1 MYKQIESEFQFGSK
15 ERADKI
21 LFAIIVVI
29 IAIITALPFAKT
41 DAPIWSFLVVGFGEG
56 LLLYVGSYI
65 YIFFKKGKNEKVSFF
80 NIEKTIELYQKEV
93 HIRDLD
99 LLRNITKNHSIDT
112 PKKLQE
118 AIRHYQNLLPRKVLS
133 GGTWMSIFA
142 LGVSIAAFISVESQT
157 SVTAHLEVLVAVWIT
172 LALIYLAFKV
182 IGQELLQRF
191 GKHAMYERLEA
202 ALSELY
208 FMATTDTDADDKG
221 NSTEQNEE

>member
-15 ERADKI
+15 ERVDKI

-41 DAPIWSFLVVGFGEG
+41 DAPIWSCLGVGFGEG
-56 LLLYVGSYI
+56 LLRDVGSYI
-65 YIFFKKGKNEKVSFF
+65 YIFLKKGKNEKVSFF

-112 PKKLQE
+112 PEKLQE

-221 NSTEQNEE
+221 NSTEQNE